1 MNRYREYHNLY
12 QVYRRMLKKG
22 LMAFLILT
30 VLCVV
35 FFFLIV
41 FDMPIELM
49 YGMVI
54 CFAGGIAAGILCL
67 VLGPR
72 MAKQLSVFDPV
83 ALSRLNKALPTLNMQ
98 EGFGVTADAIV
109 IMRMMALYLYP
120 VKNVLWIHTEVTTMM
135 LYDII
140 PTHKYTTLTIAGKDK
155 KSFVI
160 GIKNKSDVIS
170 FLQSELQKY
179 RKGIFYGFSEDL
191 YILYHNNIDRMIAMS
206 VEYDSQ
212 YNY

>member
-22 LMAFLILT
+22 LIAFLILT
-30 VLCVV
+30 VLCVI
-35 FFFLIV
+35 FLFLIA
-41 FDMPIELM
+41 FDMPVELM
-49 YGMVI
+49 YGVGI
-54 CFAGGIAAGILCL
+54 CFAGGIIEGILCL

-72 MAKQLSVFDPV
+72 MAKQLSLLDPV
-83 ALSRLNKALPTLNMQ
+83 ALSRVNKALPTLNMQ

-109 IMRMMALYLYP
+109 IMRRMVVYLYP
-120 VKNVLWIHTEVTTMM
+120 VKNVLWIYKDVTTEM
-135 LYDII
+135 LYGII
-140 PTHKYTTLTIAGKDK
+140 PLYKSTTLIIAGKDK
-155 KSFVI
+155 KSFII

-179 RKGIFYGFSEDL
+179 RKGIFYGYSEDL
-191 YILYHNNIDRMIAMS
+191 FILYHNNIDRMIAMS
-206 VEYDSQ
+206 VECDSR